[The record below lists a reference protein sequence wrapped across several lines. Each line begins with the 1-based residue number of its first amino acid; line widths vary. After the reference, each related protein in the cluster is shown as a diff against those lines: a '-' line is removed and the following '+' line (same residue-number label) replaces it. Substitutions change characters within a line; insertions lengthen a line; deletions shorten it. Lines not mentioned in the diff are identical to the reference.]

1 MLLKKDQEIM
11 RLAQELQRMKIA
23 SENEIK
29 KIKKQTS
36 VTLNSSQII
45 NPGVLDPIPEKSI
58 NPLQAFSK
66 QSA

>member
-1 MLLKKDQEIM
+1 
-11 RLAQELQRMKIA
+11 MKIA